1 MLSDLLAIKFRTR
14 PGISLSNCNALLLHL
29 HPSASEQRAN
39 QPPVNDTHEGWHLL
53 TTCTYLVG

>member
-39 QPPVNDTHEGWHLL
+39 QPPVNDTREG
-53 TTCTYLVG
+53 